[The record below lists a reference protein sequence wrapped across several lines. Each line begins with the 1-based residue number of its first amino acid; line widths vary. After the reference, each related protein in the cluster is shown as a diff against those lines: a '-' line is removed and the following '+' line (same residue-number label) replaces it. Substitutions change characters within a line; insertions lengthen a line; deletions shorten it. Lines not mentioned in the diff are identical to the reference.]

1 MNMFSFLKVFVCTPP
16 FFWLI
21 KDLSS
26 CGFQHFP
33 TTVYLRER
41 GEAAMEDALKHE
53 LPEPWDH
60 ESPMTR
66 ELFVDGSCNGKT
78 RFHCIDPWHC
88 IHLGVGKTWVA
99 AGVMLLSELLEES
112 TIEQRIAV
120 LGREY
125 KQFCKRQKL
134 DPYLRKIDV
143 HTFNSTTDPI
153 GTWSKAGVTSN
164 WMLFL
169 QEYCETHADKIRP
182 DPRLRNFAPHL
193 HLHVSPIVICF

>member
-1 MNMFSFLKVFVCTPP
+1 MNMFSWLKVFVCTPP

-26 CGFQHFP
+26 CGFQHVP

-99 AGVMLLSELLEES
+99 AGVMLLSELW
-112 TIEQRIAV
+112 
-120 LGREY
+120 
-125 KQFCKRQKL
+125 K
-134 DPYLRKIDV
+134 
-143 HTFNSTTDPI
+143 
-153 GTWSKAGVTSN
+153 KA
-164 WMLFL
+164 
-169 QEYCETHADKIRP
+169 R
-182 DPRLRNFAPHL
+182 
-193 HLHVSPIVICF
+193 